1 MPLSK
6 TIWVHILLLK
16 IIHKGSLDMYYY
28 YPYYVYDY
36 RQQPDL
42 SQANIKMR
50 SHLSAIQ
57 QIPIHSSSFQQ
68 SMAAVVKHLQ
78 AVSRA
83 LALGCGMSSEF
94 RFLPD
99 TWGLRELH
107 IVHAKYLTP
116 LSYHVYSALGAAEL
130 LASGQGRAP
139 HFPLMVGCMNS
150 ILRLWSNF
158 PAAIADLRRAAGHQY
173 ASSVDEAENLLRPM
187 VPATQ
192 QALSISQSAVSPAI
206 WQASLRAAQLAREVR
221 QNVAQSMSQG
231 SSY

>member
-1 MPLSK
+1 M
-6 TIWVHILLLK
+6 
-16 IIHKGSLDMYYY
+16 
-28 YPYYVYDY
+28 
-36 RQQPDL
+36 
-42 SQANIKMR
+42 
-50 SHLSAIQ
+50 
-57 QIPIHSSSFQQ
+57 
-68 SMAAVVKHLQ
+68 KHLQ

-116 LSYHVYSALGAAEL
+116 LSYHVYSALGATEL

-139 HFPLMVGCMNS
+139 HFPLMVGRMNS

-158 PAAIADLRRAAGHQY
+158 PAAIADLRRATGHQY

>member
-1 MPLSK
+1 MY
-6 TIWVHILLLK
+6 
-16 IIHKGSLDMYYY
+16 YYY

-42 SQANIKMR
+42 SQANHKMR

-107 IVHAKYLTP
+107 TVHAKYLTP

-130 LASGQGRAP
+130 LASGQGGLLI
-139 HFPLMVGCMNS
+139 FL
-150 ILRLWSNF
+150 LW
-158 PAAIADLRRAAGHQY
+158 
-173 ASSVDEAENLLRPM
+173 
-187 VPATQ
+187 
-192 QALSISQSAVSPAI
+192 
-206 WQASLRAAQLAREVR
+206 
-221 QNVAQSMSQG
+221 
-231 SSY
+231 

>member
-1 MPLSK
+1 
-6 TIWVHILLLK
+6 
-16 IIHKGSLDMYYY
+16 MYYY

-36 RQQPDL
+36 RQRPDL
-42 SQANIKMR
+42 SQANLKMR

-68 SMAAVVKHLQ
+68 SMGAVVKHLQ

-116 LSYHVYSALGAAEL
+116 LSYHVYSALGATEL

-139 HFPLMVGCMNS
+139 HFPLMVGRMNS

-158 PAAIADLRRAAGHQY
+158 PRDDSRPEKSDRSPIRVICRRGGKSPKTNGSSHTTGIIHQSICSESGYLAGF
-173 ASSVDEAENLLRPM
+173 LTCR
-187 VPATQ
+187 
-192 QALSISQSAVSPAI
+192 AVS
-206 WQASLRAAQLAREVR
+206 S
-221 QNVAQSMSQG
+221 G
-231 SSY
+231 STSECCTINESGIFLLIKPKDFFGFT

>member
-1 MPLSK
+1 
-6 TIWVHILLLK
+6 
-16 IIHKGSLDMYYY
+16 MYYY
-28 YPYYVYDY
+28 SDPYYLYNF

-42 SQANIKMR
+42 SQANQKMR
-50 SHLSAIQ
+50 SLLSTIQ
-57 QIPIHSSSFQQ
+57 HIPVHSSSFQR
-68 SMAAVVKHLQ
+68 SMATVVKHLQ
-78 AVSRA
+78 VVSRA

-130 LASGQGRAP
+130 LATGQGRSP
-139 HFPLMVGCMNS
+139 HFALMIGCMNS

-158 PAAIADLRRAAGHQY
+158 PAAIADLRRAAGQQY
-173 ASSVDEAENLLRPM
+173 ASSVDEAERLLSPM
-187 VPATQ
+187 VPSTQ

-206 WQASLRAAQLAREVR
+206 WQATLHATHLAREVR
-221 QNVAQSMSQG
+221 QIVAQSVSQG

>member
-1 MPLSK
+1 
-6 TIWVHILLLK
+6 
-16 IIHKGSLDMYYY
+16 MYYY
-28 YPYYVYDY
+28 YTSPYYVYDF

-42 SQANIKMR
+42 SQANHKMR
-50 SHLSAIQ
+50 SHLSTIR
-57 QIPIHSSSFQQ
+57 QIPIHSSSFQR
-68 SMAAVVKHLQ
+68 SMASVVKHLQ

-158 PAAIADLRRAAGHQY
+158 PAAIADLRRAAGRQY
-173 ASSVDEAENLLRPM
+173 ASSVDEAERLLRPM
-187 VPATQ
+187 VPSTQ

-206 WQASLRAAQLAREVR
+206 WEASLRAAHLAREVR
-221 QNVAQSMSQG
+221 QNVAQSVSQG